1 MGNFFSDFRIFQ
13 IFLEKCKC
21 KSIVWSAWLFEL
33 KLISK
38 HTGTFRL
45 GIVRG
50 QMGIIFDFDLYEFCT
65 DFSERFTSCILSRFV
80 RIFLNLNALLRV
92 CYLDLYEFDL
102 YDLFGERFSRTNRG
116 IAVINF
122 WKLSRLF
129 LVYSQFKQLYHL
141 IFPTI
146 FLKKAISLIQDRF
159 WVIFAK
165 KCNFFQTIF

>member
-1 MGNFFSDFRIFQ
+1 MY
-13 IFLEKCKC
+13 
-21 KSIVWSAWLFEL
+21 EL

-38 HTGTFRL
+38 CIGTFRL

-116 IAVINF
+116 IAVMEHF
-122 WKLSRLF
+122 RSR
-129 LVYSQFKQLYHL
+129 VRSERQ
-141 IFPTI
+141 
-146 FLKKAISLIQDRF
+146 
-159 WVIFAK
+159 
-165 KCNFFQTIF
+165 

>member
-1 MGNFFSDFRIFQ
+1 MY
-13 IFLEKCKC
+13 
-21 KSIVWSAWLFEL
+21 EL

-38 HTGTFRL
+38 CIGTFRL

-65 DFSERFTSCILSRFV
+65 NFSERFTTCILSRFV

-116 IAVINF
+116 IAVIQFEFLRQNC
-122 WKLSRLF
+122 SRFQDVGGAATILMTLPVVQWYQRYACRVLRRPGRF
-129 LVYSQFKQLYHL
+129 
-141 IFPTI
+141 IFGA
-146 FLKKAISLIQDRF
+146 KIQRNWHF
-159 WVIFAK
+159 YY
-165 KCNFFQTIF
+165 